1 MSSKKRIILKLSGE
15 ALAGKNGQGIDHEKV
30 HAIAK
35 EIKRLYDLGG
45 IELGIVVG
53 AGNIW
58 RGRDAIACGMERSS
72 ADYMGMLAT
81 ILNAL
86 AIQSALENL
95 GCDTRVMTSL
105 SIPQVAEPYIRR
117 KALSDLEKDRI
128 VIFGGGNGIPFF
140 STDTTAAL
148 RSAELGCNLI
158 LMAKNGVDG
167 VYDSDPR
174 TNKDAKKYTRLTH
187 QEVVDR
193 HLHVMDL
200 TAATMCSENDIDI
213 FVFDM
218 NKEGN
223 MAKAVNDYSFGTLIT
238 NKK

>member
-1 MSSKKRIILKLSGE
+1 MPSKKRIILKLSGE
-15 ALAGKNGQGIDHEKV
+15 ALAGNDGQGINSQKV
-30 HAIAK
+30 NAIAK
-35 EIKRLYDLGG
+35 EIKDLYDRGG

-58 RGRDAIACGMERSS
+58 RGRDAINCGMDRSN

-117 KALSDLEKDRI
+117 KALSHLEKDRI
-128 VIFGGGNGIPFF
+128 IIFGGGNGIPFF

-148 RSAELGCNLI
+148 RSAELGCDLI

-174 TNKDAKKYTRLTH
+174 KNKDAKRFTKLTFD
-187 QEVVDR
+187 EVLDK
-193 HLHVMDL
+193 HLQVMDL
-200 TAATMCSENDIDI
+200 TAATMCSENNIDI

-218 NKEGN
+218 NEKGN
-223 MAKAVNDYSFGTLIT
+223 IAKAANDFSFGTLIS

>member
-1 MSSKKRIILKLSGE
+1 MSNKKRIILKLSGE
-15 ALAGKNGQGIDHEKV
+15 ALAGANGQGINPEKV
-30 HAIAK
+30 KDIAI
-35 EIKRLYDLGG
+35 EIKKLYDLGQ

-58 RGRDAIACGMERSS
+58 RGRDAVNCGMERSS

-117 KALSDLEKDRI
+117 KALSHLEKDRI
-128 VIFGGGNGIPFF
+128 IIFGGGNGIPFF

-174 TNKDAKKYTRLTH
+174 VNKDAKKFTKLTH
-187 QEVVDR
+187 DEVIDK

-218 NKEGN
+218 NVKGN
-223 MAKAVNDYSFGTLIT
+223 IAKAAKDYSFGTIIT
-238 NKK
+238 NK

>member
-1 MSSKKRIILKLSGE
+1 MSNKKRIILKLSGE
-15 ALAGKNGQGIDHEKV
+15 ALAGSNGQGINHEKV
-30 HAIAK
+30 RDIAK
-35 EIKRLYDLGG
+35 EIKKLYDLGG

-58 RGRDAIACGMERSS
+58 RGRDAINCGMERSS

-117 KALSDLEKDRI
+117 KALSHLEKDRI
-128 VIFGGGNGIPFF
+128 IIFGGGNGIPFF

-174 TNKDAKKYTRLTH
+174 KNKEAKKFTKLTH
-187 QEVVDR
+187 DEVVDK
-193 HLHVMDL
+193 HLQVMDL

-218 NKEGN
+218 NVEGN
-223 MAKAVNDYSFGTLIT
+223 IAKAAKDYSFGTIIT